1 MLALPFQYSDPRS
14 SRSIALCLS
23 VDPSE
28 QRFIYLPALLRHA
41 GRFTE
46 ARRDDNVA
54 LPCRNHPRERHLP
67 NFPVRIKRRAAISHR
82 KPVYFCVT
90 ISHAVLTR
98 LLFASRILLTFHTR
112 VEIYLSLPRDE
123 IRSPRY
129 DFLLLARMERN
140 KRNNW
145 KEKRLFSNRGGE
157 KSRHYGAETRN
168 RRRWGRGGMRGIDS
182 LQFSSTVEPRFSLP

>member
-1 MLALPFQYSDPRS
+1 MSFTPGGIRVGFAVSILRPSVIPFDCSLLKRRPFGATIYLFARATSTR
-14 SRSIALCLS
+14 RSIYRG
-23 VDPSE
+23 PPRR
-28 QRFIYLPALLRHA
+28 QRRI
-41 GRFTE
+41 T
-46 ARRDDNVA
+46 
-54 LPCRNHPRERHLP
+54 CRNHPRERHLP
-67 NFPVRIKRRAAISHR
+67 NFPVRIKRRAAVSHR

-157 KSRHYGAETRN
+157 RSRHYGAETRN
-168 RRRWGRGGMRGIDS
+168 RRR
-182 LQFSSTVEPRFSLP
+182 